1 MRTRAKISLTILAS
15 GSEVGMAIEVSHKL
29 AKDNIYSKIISM
41 PCQEIF
47 DSQKNSYKK
56 KIMNETIYKVSIE
69 ASTTNN
75 WDKYFG
81 KNGKKFGINDFGKS
95 APYKDIFKHFGLTSE
110 NIYKEIKKFVIK

>member
-1 MRTRAKISLTILAS
+1 
-15 GSEVGMAIEVSHKL
+15 MAIEVSHKL

-56 KIMNETIYKVSIE
+56 RIMNETIYKVSIE

-81 KNGKKFGINDFGKS
+81 KNGKKFGINDFLS
-95 APYKDIFKHFGLTSE
+95 LIH
-110 NIYKEIKKFVIK
+110 I